1 MKPNNYDN
9 AEAAMAA
16 ERWENRK
23 RGKENRSNNIPR
35 HAKME
40 AYKRE
45 KYRLQY

>member
-1 MKPNNYDN
+1 MKTNNYET
-9 AEAAMAA
+9 EAAMAA
-16 ERWENRK
+16 ERWESRR
-23 RGKENRSNNIPR
+23 RGKDNRSNNIPK